1 MLPLAQ
7 AELRVYEPLA
17 AFPDDV
23 QAGFQ
28 RARHLSRA
36 QVEETARRR
45 SRSRLVRDV
54 TDPFPH
60 QDDLVRV
67 LKVPA
72 VDADGQPGAGVS
84 EFYCPEE
91 LGLRAELAAVQLE
104 GSMRA
109 DTFSLAVPE
118 AARQANL
125 ERLAARAER
134 SGMFDQVDQDE
145 QLQVR
150 TRTAVWG
157 VPAGWFTLFGR
168 EDPVEVERAGASGSE
183 VVGARMTTSLTA
195 ALERARRAA
204 VVMSL
209 HAPDLDLLEDV
220 TSLVAWLQTFH
231 PDARLEL
238 DYGPLAALVW
248 PDDSVFDVQTA
259 VDALEE
265 GDMSTAVLA
274 NHRMV
279 RRWLAVRQLGRAS

>member
-1 MLPLAQ
+1 MLTLAQ
-7 AELRVYEPLA
+7 AELRVYEPLS

-36 QVEETARRR
+36 QVEDTARRR
-45 SRSRLVRDV
+45 SRHRLVRDV

-67 LKVPA
+67 LRVPA
-72 VDADGQPGAGVS
+72 VDADGRPGAGVS

-91 LGLRAELAAVQLE
+91 MALRSELAAVQLE

-109 DTFSLAVPE
+109 ETFALVVPE

-125 ERLAARAER
+125 ERLVARAER
-134 SGMFDQVDQDE
+134 TGMFDQVDQDE

-168 EDPVEVERAGASGSE
+168 EDPVEVERAGAE

-195 ALERARRAA
+195 ALERGRRAA

-209 HAPDLDLLEDV
+209 HAPDLDLLDDV
-220 TSLVAWLQTFH
+220 TSLVAWLQSFH
-231 PDARLEL
+231 PDAHVEL

-259 VDALEE
+259 IDSLEE

-279 RRWLAVRQLGRAS
+279 KRWLDVRQLGRAS

>member
-1 MLPLAQ
+1 MLTLAQ
-7 AELRVYEPLA
+7 AELRVYEPLS

-23 QAGFQ
+23 QASFQ

-36 QVEETARRR
+36 QVEDTARRR
-45 SRSRLVRDV
+45 SRHRLVRDV

-72 VDADGQPGAGVS
+72 VDADGRPGAGVS

-91 LGLRAELAAVQLE
+91 MALRSELAAVQLE

-109 DTFSLAVPE
+109 ETFALVVPE

-134 SGMFDQVDQDE
+134 TGMFDQVDQDE

-168 EDPVEVERAGASGSE
+168 EDPVEVERAGAE

-195 ALERARRAA
+195 ALERGRRAA

-209 HAPDLDLLEDV
+209 HAPDLDLLDDV
-220 TSLVAWLQTFH
+220 TSLVAWLQSFH
-231 PDARLEL
+231 PDAHLEL

-259 VDALEE
+259 IDSLEE

-279 RRWLAVRQLGRAS
+279 KRWLDVRQLGRAS

>member
-91 LGLRAELAAVQLE
+91 MALRSELAAVQLE

-109 DTFSLAVPE
+109 ETFALVVPE

-134 SGMFDQVDQDE
+134 TGMFDQVDQDE

-168 EDPVEVERAGASGSE
+168 EDPVEVERAEAE

-195 ALERARRAA
+195 ALERGRRAA

-209 HAPDLDLLEDV
+209 HAPDLDLLDDV
-220 TSLVAWLQTFH
+220 TSLVAWLQSFH

>member
-1 MLPLAQ
+1 MLTLAQ

-28 RARHLSRA
+28 RHRHLSRA
-36 QVEETARRR
+36 QVEEMARRR
-45 SRSRLVRDV
+45 SRHRLVRDV

-72 VDADGQPGAGVS
+72 VDADGRPGAGVS

-91 LGLRAELAAVQLE
+91 MALRSELAAVQLE

-109 DTFSLAVPE
+109 ETFALVVPE

-134 SGMFDQVDQDE
+134 TGMFDQVDQDE

-168 EDPVEVERAGASGSE
+168 EDPVEVERVEAE

-195 ALERARRAA
+195 ALERGRRAA

-209 HAPDLDLLEDV
+209 HAPDLDLLDDV
-220 TSLVAWLQTFH
+220 TSLVAWLQSFH
-231 PDARLEL
+231 PDAHLEL

-259 VDALEE
+259 IDSLEE

-279 RRWLAVRQLGRAS
+279 KRWLDVRQLGRAS

>member
-1 MLPLAQ
+1 MLTLAQ

-28 RARHLSRA
+28 RSRHLSRA
-36 QVEETARRR
+36 QVEDTARRR
-45 SRSRLVRDV
+45 SRHRLVRDV

-72 VDADGQPGAGVS
+72 VDPDGRPGAGVS

-91 LGLRAELAAVQLE
+91 MALRSELAAVQLE

-109 DTFSLAVPE
+109 ETFSLVVPE

-134 SGMFDQVDQDE
+134 TGMFDQVDQDE

-157 VPAGWFTLFGR
+157 IPAGWFTLFGR
-168 EDPVEVERAGASGSE
+168 EDPVEVERAEAE

-195 ALERARRAA
+195 ALERGRRAA

-209 HAPDLDLLEDV
+209 HAPDLDLLDDV
-220 TSLVAWLQTFH
+220 TSLVAWLQSFH
-231 PDARLEL
+231 PDAHLEL

-259 VDALEE
+259 IDSLEE

-279 RRWLAVRQLGRAS
+279 KRWLDVRQLGRAS

>member
-1 MLPLAQ
+1 MLTLAQ
-7 AELRVYEPLA
+7 AELRVYEPLS

-23 QAGFQ
+23 QASFQ

-36 QVEETARRR
+36 QVEDTARRR
-45 SRSRLVRDV
+45 SRHRLVRDV

-72 VDADGQPGAGVS
+72 VDADGRPGAGVS

-91 LGLRAELAAVQLE
+91 MALRSELAAVQLE

-109 DTFSLAVPE
+109 ETFALVVPE

-134 SGMFDQVDQDE
+134 TGMFDQVDQDE

-168 EDPVEVERAGASGSE
+168 EDPVEVERVEAE

-195 ALERARRAA
+195 ALERGRRAA
-204 VVMSL
+204 VVMSR
-209 HAPDLDLLEDV
+209 HAPDLDLLDDV
-220 TSLVAWLQTFH
+220 TSLVAWLQSFH
-231 PDARLEL
+231 PDAHLEL

-259 VDALEE
+259 IDSLEE

>member
-1 MLPLAQ
+1 MLTLAQ

-36 QVEETARRR
+36 QAEETARRR

-168 EDPVEVERAGASGSE
+168 EDSVEVEKGTADGE

-195 ALERARRAA
+195 ALERGRRAA
-204 VVMSL
+204 VVLSL
-209 HAPDLDLLEDV
+209 HAPDLDLLDDV
-220 TSLVAWLQTFH
+220 TSLVAWLQSFH
-231 PDARLEL
+231 PDAHVEL
-238 DYGPLAALVW
+238 DYGRLAALVW

-259 VDALEE
+259 IDSLEE

>member
-1 MLPLAQ
+1 MLTLAQ

-36 QVEETARRR
+36 QVEDTARRR
-45 SRSRLVRDV
+45 SRHRLVRDV

-72 VDADGQPGAGVS
+72 VDADGRPGAGVS

-91 LGLRAELAAVQLE
+91 MALRSELAAVQLE

-109 DTFSLAVPE
+109 ETFALVVPE

-134 SGMFDQVDQDE
+134 TGMFDQVDQDE

-168 EDPVEVERAGASGSE
+168 EDPVEVERAGAE

-195 ALERARRAA
+195 ALERGRRAA

-209 HAPDLDLLEDV
+209 HAPDLDLLDDV
-220 TSLVAWLQTFH
+220 TSLVAWLQSFH
-231 PDARLEL
+231 PDAHLEL

-259 VDALEE
+259 IDSLEE

-279 RRWLAVRQLGRAS
+279 KRWLDVRQLGRAS

>member
-1 MLPLAQ
+1 MLTLAQ
-7 AELRVYEPLA
+7 AELRVYEPLS

-36 QVEETARRR
+36 QVEEMARRR
-45 SRSRLVRDV
+45 SRHRLVRDV

-72 VDADGQPGAGVS
+72 VDADGRPGAGVS

-91 LGLRAELAAVQLE
+91 MALRSELAAVQLE

-109 DTFSLAVPE
+109 ETFALVVPE

-134 SGMFDQVDQDE
+134 TGMFDQVDQDE

-168 EDPVEVERAGASGSE
+168 EDPVEVERVEAE
-183 VVGARMTTSLTA
+183 VLGARMTTSLTA
-195 ALERARRAA
+195 ALERGRRAA

-209 HAPDLDLLEDV
+209 HAPDLDLLDDV
-220 TSLVAWLQTFH
+220 TSLVAWLQSFH
-231 PDARLEL
+231 PDAHLEL

-259 VDALEE
+259 IDSLEE

-279 RRWLAVRQLGRAS
+279 KRWLGVRQLGRAS

>member
-1 MLPLAQ
+1 MLTLAQ
-7 AELRVYEPLA
+7 AELRVYEPLS

-36 QVEETARRR
+36 QVEEASRRR
-45 SRSRLVRDV
+45 SRARLVRDV

-60 QDDLVRV
+60 GEDLVRV
-67 LKVPA
+67 LRVPA
-72 VDADGQPGAGVS
+72 ADPDGPADGSGPGVS
-84 EFYCPEE
+84 EFFCPEE

-104 GSMRA
+104 DSMRPA
-109 DTFSLAVPE
+109 TFALVVPP

-125 ERLAARAER
+125 ERVARQAER
-134 SGMFDQVDQDE
+134 TGLFDQVDPQQ
-145 QLQVR
+145 QLQVH

-157 VPAGWFTLFGR
+157 VPAGWFTLFGTD
-168 EDPVEVERAGASGSE
+168 DPVEVTREDSE
-183 VVGARMTTSLTA
+183 VTGARMTTSGAA

-209 HAPDLDLLEDV
+209 HAPDLDLLDDV
-220 TSLVAWLQTFH
+220 TALVSWLQEFH
-231 PDARLEL
+231 PDAHVEL
-238 DYGPLAALVW
+238 DYGGLAAFVW

-259 VDALEE
+259 IDSLEE

-279 RRWLAVRQLGRAS
+279 KRWLTVRQLGRAS

>member
-1 MLPLAQ
+1 MLTLAQ
-7 AELRVYEPLA
+7 AELRVYEPLS

-23 QAGFQ
+23 QASFQ

-36 QVEETARRR
+36 QVEDTARRR
-45 SRSRLVRDV
+45 SRHRLVRDV

-109 DTFSLAVPE
+109 ETFALAVPE

-134 SGMFDQVDQDE
+134 TGMFDQVDQDE

-168 EDPVEVERAGASGSE
+168 EDPVEVERVEAE

-195 ALERARRAA
+195 ALERGRRAA
-204 VVMSL
+204 VVMSR
-209 HAPDLDLLEDV
+209 HAPDLDLLDDV
-220 TSLVAWLQTFH
+220 TSLVAWLQSFH
-231 PDARLEL
+231 PDAHLEL

-259 VDALEE
+259 IDSLEE

>member
-1 MLPLAQ
+1 MLTLAQ
-7 AELRVYEPLA
+7 AELRVYEPLS

-36 QVEETARRR
+36 QVEDTARRR
-45 SRSRLVRDV
+45 SRHRLVRDV

-72 VDADGQPGAGVS
+72 VDADGRPGAGVS

-91 LGLRAELAAVQLE
+91 MALRSELAAVQLE

-109 DTFSLAVPE
+109 ETFALVVPE

-134 SGMFDQVDQDE
+134 TGMFDQVDQDE

-168 EDPVEVERAGASGSE
+168 EDPVEVERAGAE

-195 ALERARRAA
+195 ALERGRRAA

-209 HAPDLDLLEDV
+209 HAPDLDLLDDV
-220 TSLVAWLQTFH
+220 TSLVAWLQSFH
-231 PDARLEL
+231 PDAHLEL

-259 VDALEE
+259 IDSLEE

-279 RRWLAVRQLGRAS
+279 KRWLDVRQLGRAS

>member
-1 MLPLAQ
+1 MLTLAQ

-118 AARQANL
+118 SARQANL

-134 SGMFDQVDQDE
+134 SGMFDQVDQDD

-168 EDPVEVERAGASGSE
+168 EDSVEVEKGTADGE

-195 ALERARRAA
+195 ALERGRRAA
-204 VVMSL
+204 VVLSL
-209 HAPDLDLLEDV
+209 HAPDLDLLDDV
-220 TSLVAWLQTFH
+220 TSLVAWLQSFH
-231 PDARLEL
+231 PDAHVEL
-238 DYGPLAALVW
+238 DYGRLAALVW

-259 VDALEE
+259 IDSLEE

>member
-23 QAGFQ
+23 QVGFQ

-91 LGLRAELAAVQLE
+91 MALRSELAAVQLE

-168 EDPVEVERAGASGSE
+168 EDSVEVEKGTADGE

-195 ALERARRAA
+195 ALERGRRAA
-204 VVMSL
+204 VVLSL
-209 HAPDLDLLEDV
+209 HAPDLDLLDDV
-220 TSLVAWLQTFH
+220 TSLVAWLQSFH
-231 PDARLEL
+231 PDAHVEL
-238 DYGPLAALVW
+238 DYGRLAALVW

-259 VDALEE
+259 IDSLEE

-279 RRWLAVRQLGRAS
+279 KRWLAVRQLGRAS

>member
-1 MLPLAQ
+1 MLTLAQ
-7 AELRVYEPLA
+7 AELRVYEPLS

-45 SRSRLVRDV
+45 SRHRLVRDV

-67 LKVPA
+67 LRVPA
-72 VDADGQPGAGVS
+72 VDADGRPGAGVS

-91 LGLRAELAAVQLE
+91 MALRSELAAVQLE

-109 DTFSLAVPE
+109 ETFALVVPE

-134 SGMFDQVDQDE
+134 TGMFDQVDQDE

-168 EDPVEVERAGASGSE
+168 EDPVEVERAGAE

-195 ALERARRAA
+195 ALERGRRAA

-209 HAPDLDLLEDV
+209 HAPDLDLLDDV
-220 TSLVAWLQTFH
+220 TSLVAWLQSFH
-231 PDARLEL
+231 PDAHLEL

-259 VDALEE
+259 IDSLEE

-279 RRWLAVRQLGRAS
+279 KRWLDVRQLGRAS

>member
-7 AELRVYEPLA
+7 AELRVYEPLS

-28 RARHLSRA
+28 RSRHLSRA
-36 QVEETARRR
+36 QVEDTARRR
-45 SRSRLVRDV
+45 SRHRLVRDV

-72 VDADGQPGAGVS
+72 VDADGRPGAGVS

-91 LGLRAELAAVQLE
+91 MALRSELAAVQLE

-109 DTFSLAVPE
+109 ETFALVVPE

-134 SGMFDQVDQDE
+134 TGMFDQVDQDE

-168 EDPVEVERAGASGSE
+168 EDPVEVERAGAE

-195 ALERARRAA
+195 ALERGRRAA

-209 HAPDLDLLEDV
+209 HAPDLDLLDDV
-220 TSLVAWLQTFH
+220 TSLVAWLQSFH
-231 PDARLEL
+231 PDAHLEL

-259 VDALEE
+259 IDSLEE

-279 RRWLAVRQLGRAS
+279 KRWLDVRQLGRAS

>member
-1 MLPLAQ
+1 MLTLAQ
-7 AELRVYEPLA
+7 AELRGYEPLA

-168 EDPVEVERAGASGSE
+168 EDSVEVEKGTADGE

-195 ALERARRAA
+195 ALERGRRAA
-204 VVMSL
+204 VVLSL
-209 HAPDLDLLEDV
+209 HAPDLDLLDDV
-220 TSLVAWLQTFH
+220 TSLVAWLQSFH
-231 PDARLEL
+231 PDAHLEL

-259 VDALEE
+259 IDSLEE

-279 RRWLAVRQLGRAS
+279 KRWLAVRQLGRAS

>member
-1 MLPLAQ
+1 MLTLAQ
-7 AELRVYEPLA
+7 AELRVYEPLS

-36 QVEETARRR
+36 QVEDTARRR
-45 SRSRLVRDV
+45 SRHRLVRDV

-72 VDADGQPGAGVS
+72 LDADGRPDAGVS

-91 LGLRAELAAVQLE
+91 MALRSELAAVQLE

-109 DTFSLAVPE
+109 ETFALVVPE

-134 SGMFDQVDQDE
+134 TGMFDQVDQDE

-168 EDPVEVERAGASGSE
+168 EDPVEVERAGAE

-195 ALERARRAA
+195 ALERGRRAA

-209 HAPDLDLLEDV
+209 HAPDLDLLDDV
-220 TSLVAWLQTFH
+220 TSLVAWLQSFH
-231 PDARLEL
+231 PDAHLEL

-259 VDALEE
+259 IDSLEE

-279 RRWLAVRQLGRAS
+279 KRWLDVRQLGRAS

>member
-1 MLPLAQ
+1 MLTLAQ

-91 LGLRAELAAVQLE
+91 MALRSELAAVQLE

-168 EDPVEVERAGASGSE
+168 EDSVEVEKGTADGE
-183 VVGARMTTSLTA
+183 VVGARMTTTLTA
-195 ALERARRAA
+195 ALERGRRAA
-204 VVMSL
+204 VVLSL
-209 HAPDLDLLEDV
+209 HAPDLDLLDDV
-220 TSLVAWLQTFH
+220 TSLVAWLQSFH
-231 PDARLEL
+231 PDAHLEL

-259 VDALEE
+259 IDSLEE

>member
-7 AELRVYEPLA
+7 AELRVYEPLS

-28 RARHLSRA
+28 RSRHLSRA
-36 QVEETARRR
+36 QVEDTARRR
-45 SRSRLVRDV
+45 SRHRLVRDV

-72 VDADGQPGAGVS
+72 VDPDGRPGAGVS

-91 LGLRAELAAVQLE
+91 MALRSELAAVQLE

-109 DTFSLAVPE
+109 ETFSLVVPE

-134 SGMFDQVDQDE
+134 TGMFDQVDQDE

-157 VPAGWFTLFGR
+157 IPAGWFTLFGR
-168 EDPVEVERAGASGSE
+168 EDPVEVERAEAE

-195 ALERARRAA
+195 ALERGRRAA

-209 HAPDLDLLEDV
+209 HAPDLDLLDDV
-220 TSLVAWLQTFH
+220 TSLVAWLQSFH
-231 PDARLEL
+231 PDAHLEL

-259 VDALEE
+259 IDSLEE

-279 RRWLAVRQLGRAS
+279 KRWLDVRQLGRAS

>member
-7 AELRVYEPLA
+7 AELRVYEPLS

-28 RARHLSRA
+28 RSRHLSRA
-36 QVEETARRR
+36 QVEDTARRR
-45 SRSRLVRDV
+45 SRHRLVRDV

-72 VDADGQPGAGVS
+72 VDPDGRPGAGVS

-91 LGLRAELAAVQLE
+91 MALRSELAAVQLE

-109 DTFSLAVPE
+109 ETFSLVVPE

-134 SGMFDQVDQDE
+134 TGMFDQVDQDE

-157 VPAGWFTLFGR
+157 IPAGWFTLFGR
-168 EDPVEVERAGASGSE
+168 EDPVEVERAGAE

-195 ALERARRAA
+195 ALERGRRAA

-209 HAPDLDLLEDV
+209 HAPDLDLLDDV
-220 TSLVAWLQTFH
+220 TSLVAWLQSFH
-231 PDARLEL
+231 PDAHLEL

-259 VDALEE
+259 IDSLEE
-265 GDMSTAVLA
+265 GDMPTAVLA

-279 RRWLAVRQLGRAS
+279 KRWLAVRQLGRAS

>member
-168 EDPVEVERAGASGSE
+168 EDPVEVERVEAE
-183 VVGARMTTSLTA
+183 VVGARMTTTLTA
-195 ALERARRAA
+195 ALERGRRAA
-204 VVMSL
+204 VVLSL
-209 HAPDLDLLEDV
+209 HAPDLDLLDDV
-220 TSLVAWLQTFH
+220 TSLVAWLQSFH
-231 PDARLEL
+231 PDAHLEL

-259 VDALEE
+259 IDSLEE

>member
-91 LGLRAELAAVQLE
+91 MALRSELAAVQLE

-168 EDPVEVERAGASGSE
+168 EDPVEVERAEAE

-195 ALERARRAA
+195 ALERGRRAA
-204 VVMSL
+204 VVLSL
-209 HAPDLDLLEDV
+209 HAPDLDLLDDV
-220 TSLVAWLQTFH
+220 TSLVAWLQSFH
-231 PDARLEL
+231 PDAHLEL

-259 VDALEE
+259 IDSLEE

>member
-45 SRSRLVRDV
+45 SRSRLVRNV

-91 LGLRAELAAVQLE
+91 MALRSELAAVQLE

-109 DTFSLAVPE
+109 DTFSLVVPE

-134 SGMFDQVDQDE
+134 SGMFDQVDQDA

-168 EDPVEVERAGASGSE
+168 EDSVEVEKGTADGE

-195 ALERARRAA
+195 ALERGRRAA

-209 HAPDLDLLEDV
+209 HAPNLDLLDDV
-220 TSLVAWLQTFH
+220 TSLVAWLQSFH
-231 PDARLEL
+231 PDAHVEL

-259 VDALEE
+259 IDSLEE

-279 RRWLAVRQLGRAS
+279 KRWLTVRQLGRAS